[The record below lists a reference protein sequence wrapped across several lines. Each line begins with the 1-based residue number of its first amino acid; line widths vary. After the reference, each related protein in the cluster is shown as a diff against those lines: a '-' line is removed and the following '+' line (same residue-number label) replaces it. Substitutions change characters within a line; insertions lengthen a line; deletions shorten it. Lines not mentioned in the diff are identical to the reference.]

1 MWTLLNTSRRS
12 MDYAGKL
19 AQKWLVRSVLITLI
33 TWFGGPTP
41 GAAQDTGDAT
51 TSPPMVYVSNGGGGI
66 TEVNTA
72 NNSVIATAPFPS
84 NCGQGHWILP
94 PEGQSGAARIY
105 CHADW
110 Q

>member
-1 MWTLLNTSRRS
+1 
-12 MDYAGKL
+12 MDYARKM

-41 GAAQDTGDAT
+41 GAAQDTGNAA
-51 TSPPMVYVSNGGGGI
+51 SNPPIVYVSNGGGGI

-84 NCGQGHWILP
+84 SRGNVVRFFRLRGNPARHGFIATPTGNEQGD
-94 PEGQSGAARIY
+94 QNN
-105 CHADW
+105 

>member
-1 MWTLLNTSRRS
+1 

-19 AQKWLVRSVLITLI
+19 AQNWLVRSVLITLI

-41 GAAQDTGDAT
+41 GAAQGTGNAV
-51 TSPPMVYVSNGGGGI
+51 SNPPIVKVSNGSGGI

-94 PEGQSGAARIY
+94 RERESGKARIP